1 MSGADGTAGAGRTAR
16 DDDHDLQELHDPH
29 DPGAV
34 GLVDWGRTG
43 RRVRTSVV
51 VLTGGVLVVWAVLSL
66 VGGGFDPGTLGGLIG
81 LAMAGMF
88 VIELVVIGGAA
99 LRGMLRAGE
108 RGERLSSRGVGLLPP
123 RIRVPGTGGADQ
135 DGATDQ

>member
-1 MSGADGTAGAGRTAR
+1 MSGADGAGRTAH
-16 DDDHDLQELHDPH
+16 DDHHDRH

-51 VLTGGVLVVWAVLSL
+51 TLTALVLVAWVGLSL
-66 VGGGFDPGTLGGLIG
+66 AGGGFDPGTLGGLVG
-81 LAMAGMF
+81 LAIAGLF
-88 VIELVVIGGAA
+88 VIELVVVGGAA

-135 DGATDQ
+135 GGAGDQ